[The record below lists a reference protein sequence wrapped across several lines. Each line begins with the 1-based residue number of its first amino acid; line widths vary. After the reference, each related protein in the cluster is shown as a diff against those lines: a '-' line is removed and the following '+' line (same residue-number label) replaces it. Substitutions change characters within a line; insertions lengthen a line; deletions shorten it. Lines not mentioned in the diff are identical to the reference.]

1 MAITAAQVKE
11 LREKTGVGMMQCKK
25 ALTEADG
32 DIEKAI
38 ENLRKQGQAVAAK
51 RADKDA
57 NEGCVFVSAND
68 SKAVAVEINCETD
81 FVANGDDFQ
90 GAGKGISDLL
100 LANDY
105 ADQASLL
112 AADLGGDTVE
122 MTLSNLTGKLGE
134 KIEIKRYAV
143 TPITESSAVATYSH
157 MGGKIGVVVNL
168 TFEGSASDKAA
179 LVGVAKDLAM
189 QVAATNPISVNSDSV
204 SEDVLNKEREIY
216 KELAIQA
223 GTKEEFLDRQV
234 EGKLK
239 KFLKEVCL
247 SEQMFVKDSKLPV
260 TKLLENLEKEQG
272 VTNLVIESFTRFELG
287 K

>member
-57 NEGCVFVSAND
+57 NEGCVFVSTND
-68 SKAVAVEINCETD
+68 TKAVAVEINCETD
-81 FVANGDDFQ
+81 FVANGEDFQ
-90 GAGKGISDLL
+90 GTGKVISNLL
-100 LANDY
+100 LENDY
-105 ADQASLL
+105 ADL
-112 AADLGGDTVE
+112 AALMAAEISGDSVE
-122 MTLSNLTGKLGE
+122 VTLSSLTGKLGE
-134 KIEIKRYAV
+134 KIDIKRYNV
-143 TPITESSAVATYSH
+143 TAITENNAVATYSH
-157 MGGKIGVVVNL
+157 MGGKIGVIVSL
-168 TFEGSASDKAA
+168 KFEGAASDKAA
-179 LVGVAKDLAM
+179 LVAVAKDLAM
-189 QVAATNPISVNSDSV
+189 QVAATNPISVNSDDV
-204 SEDVLNKEREIY
+204 SKDVIDKERDIY
-216 KELAIQA
+216 KELALQS
-223 GTKEEFLDRQV
+223 GTKEEFLDRQI

-260 TKLLENLEKEQG
+260 TKLLQNLEKEQG

>member
-51 RADKDA
+51 RAGKDA
-57 NEGCVFVSAND
+57 NEGCVFVSASD
-68 SKAVAVEINCETD
+68 TKAVAVEINCETD

-90 GAGKGISDLL
+90 GAGKAISNLL
-100 LANDY
+100 LENDY
-105 ADQASLL
+105 ADL
-112 AADLGGDTVE
+112 AALMAAEINGESVE
-122 MTLSNLTGKLGE
+122 ITLSSLTGKLGE
-134 KIEIKRYAV
+134 KIDIKRYGV
-143 TPITESSAVATYSH
+143 TAITDTNAVATYSH
-157 MGGKIGVVVNL
+157 MGGKIGVIVNL
-168 TFEGSASDKAA
+168 SFEGSASDKVA
-179 LVGVAKDLAM
+179 LIAVAKDLAM
-189 QVAATNPISVNSDSV
+189 QVAATSPVAVNSDGV
-204 SEDVLNKEREIY
+204 SQDVIDKEREIF
-216 KELAIQA
+216 KELAIQS
-223 GTKEEFLDRQV
+223 GTKEEFLDRQI

-260 TKLLENLEKEQG
+260 TKLLENLGKEQG